1 MALEACR
8 FRSRF
13 QNDLDNSARTGRS
26 FGVIWQEVSMKMLTG
41 LAGIAIM
48 AVATPAAAYNTPP
61 EGEPTGTRGGGS
73 TEVPSPPVALL
84 FGLAAGA
91 ILVRRKIV

>member
-1 MALEACR
+1 
-8 FRSRF
+8 
-13 QNDLDNSARTGRS
+13 
-26 FGVIWQEVSMKMLTG
+26 MKMLTG

-73 TEVPSPPVALL
+73 TEVPAPPVALL